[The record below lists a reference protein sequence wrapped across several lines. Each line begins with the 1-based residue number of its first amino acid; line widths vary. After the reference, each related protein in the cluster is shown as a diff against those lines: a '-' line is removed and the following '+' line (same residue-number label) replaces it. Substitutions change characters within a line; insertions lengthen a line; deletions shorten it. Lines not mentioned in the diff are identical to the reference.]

1 MKINILGAGT
11 WGTTL
16 GCLLQE
22 QNPDNNITIWQRDS
36 FKSNA
41 ISKNR
46 LHPYLKD
53 YKISEKINFTSNSD
67 DLDFNVST
75 VIAVPSSSISD
86 VLSKCSLKDG
96 KYIIASKGFDI
107 NTGFLSSDLLESNF
121 NIKSE
126 NIAVLSGPNHAEEII
141 LGKASAAV
149 IASKNLDY
157 SKELQNLFSSDVF
170 RVYTSDDITGVQI
183 GAAVKNVIAI
193 ASGLCV
199 GLKLGDNA
207 QAALVSRGM
216 NEMMSLDSIYS
227 MNARTLYGLS
237 GLGDLIA
244 TCYSKH
250 SRNRQL
256 GILIAKGCSLE
267 ESINK
272 IGMIS
277 EGINTCKILYDISNK
292 NKLDMPI
299 CSEIHKILFDGCN
312 PKKSLHQL
320 MTRSLKIEN

>member
-22 QNPDNNITIWQRDS
+22 KNLNNIITIWQRDS
-36 FKSNA
+36 LKSNT
-41 ISKNR
+41 ISENR

-53 YKISEKINFTSNSD
+53 YNIPEKINFTSNLD
-67 DLDFNVST
+67 DLDFNALT
-75 VIAVPSSSISD
+75 IIAVPSSAISD
-86 VLSKCSLKDG
+86 VLSKCSLRDE
-96 KYIIASKGFDI
+96 KYIIVSKGFDI
-107 NTGFLSSDLLESNF
+107 NTGLLSSDLLESNF
-121 NIKSE
+121 NIKGD
-126 NIAVLSGPNHAEEII
+126 NIAVLSGPNHAEEIVI
-141 LGKASAAV
+141 GKASATV

-157 SKELQNLFSSDVF
+157 AKELQNLFSSDVF
-170 RVYTSDDITGVQI
+170 RVYTSSDIIGVQI

-199 GLKLGDNA
+199 ALKLGDNA

-216 NEMMSLDSIYS
+216 NEIMTLNSVYD

-244 TCYSKH
+244 TCYSEH

-256 GILIAKGCSLE
+256 GIFVAKGYSLD
-267 ESINK
+267 ESNNR
-272 IGMIS
+272 IGMVS
-277 EGINTCKILYDISNK
+277 EGINTCQILYDISNK
-292 NKLDMPI
+292 HKLDMPI
-299 CSEIHKILFDGCN
+299 CSEIYKILFDGCN
-312 PKKSLHQL
+312 PKESLHQL
-320 MTRSLKIEN
+320 MTRSLKVEN